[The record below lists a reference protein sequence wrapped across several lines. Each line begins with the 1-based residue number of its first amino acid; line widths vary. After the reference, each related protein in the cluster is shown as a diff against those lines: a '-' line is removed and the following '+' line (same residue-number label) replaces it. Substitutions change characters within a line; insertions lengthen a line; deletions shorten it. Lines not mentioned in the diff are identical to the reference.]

1 MARTVSIGTQ
11 DFETIITNSYFYV
24 DKTDFIR
31 EWWENGDSVT
41 LITRPRRFGKTLNMS
56 MVEQFF
62 SVRFAGRHDLFEHLN
77 IWREEKYR
85 RLQGTIPVISLS
97 FADIKETA
105 FSSARKAICR
115 NIKSLYNRYDFLLRG
130 DYLNQDEK
138 AMFRKISPE
147 MENYIAFDS
156 IRALSDYVGR
166 FYGQKPLI
174 LLDEYD
180 TPMQEAYINGY
191 WQEITEFFRGLFNT
205 TFKTNMY
212 FSRAILTGITRVS
225 KESIFSDLNNPE
237 VVTTTSE
244 N

>member
-105 FSSARKAICR
+105 FSSARK
-115 NIKSLYNRYDFLLRG
+115 
-130 DYLNQDEK
+130 
-138 AMFRKISPE
+138 
-147 MENYIAFDS
+147 S
-156 IRALSDYVGR
+156 I
-166 FYGQKPLI
+166 
-174 LLDEYD
+174 
-180 TPMQEAYINGY
+180 
-191 WQEITEFFRGLFNT
+191 
-205 TFKTNMY
+205 
-212 FSRAILTGITRVS
+212 
-225 KESIFSDLNNPE
+225 
-237 VVTTTSE
+237 
-244 N
+244 

>member
-105 FSSARKAICR
+105 FSSARKSICR

-166 FYGQKPLI
+166 FYGQKPPG
-174 LLDEYD
+174 EG
-180 TPMQEAYINGY
+180 A
-191 WQEITEFFRGLFNT
+191 
-205 TFKTNMY
+205 
-212 FSRAILTGITRVS
+212 
-225 KESIFSDLNNPE
+225 
-237 VVTTTSE
+237 
-244 N
+244 